1 MVQRSIDDV
10 SQFEERGAVSGRGII
25 EYLENG
31 IPFMD
36 PFTEPPACTAHS
48 MTLSSVLPIGINP
61 FLALSI
67 PDKSLPALAKTLL

>member
-1 MVQRSIDDV
+1 MTQRSILDV
-10 SQFEERGAVSGRGII
+10 SQLEERGAVSGRGTI

-48 MTLSSVLPIGINP
+48 ITFSSVLPIGVNP
-61 FLALSI
+61 FFA
-67 PDKSLPALAKTLL
+67 